1 MCAVLGLT
9 SPSVRLTATPNTRLN
24 TGCIVKCTVQSSQCT
39 TWTEH
44 TAQVWRRDAH
54 RSGTCSVIKPTGPP
68 SADDIW
74 GINLTRPVSSQIYSA
89 MLLGRLSCYHTDC
102 GLLVIGFPIPWL
114 DHFHREGGCIFSW
127 MVTKWA
133 KIQTS
138 SQYWIHYK
146 RERLFGI
153 NNTYQMLGVPNVN
166 VLLICQPIQNQN
178 CNVINLYGL
187 DETEL

>member
-1 MCAVLGLT
+1 MGGGGRVWVNAAQCNVRCAGINIPLSKT
-9 SPSVRLTATPNTRLN
+9 HCNTQYKAQHRVHCQVY
-24 TGCIVKCTVQSSQCT
+24 TCTVQSSQCT
-39 TWTEH
+39 TQTEH

-127 MVTKWA
+127 MVTEGVKT
-133 KIQTS
+133 QTS

-153 NNTYQMLGVPNVN
+153 NNTNQMLGVPKFGHQM
-166 VLLICQPIQNQN
+166 LT
-178 CNVINLYGL
+178 YF
-187 DETEL
+187 